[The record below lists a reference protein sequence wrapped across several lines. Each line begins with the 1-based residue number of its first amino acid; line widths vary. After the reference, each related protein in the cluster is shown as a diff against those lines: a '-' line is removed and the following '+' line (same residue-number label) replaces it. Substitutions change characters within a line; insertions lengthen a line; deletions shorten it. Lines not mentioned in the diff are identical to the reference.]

1 MYQEIN
7 QQLEEAQQQ
16 VFRYNKISS
25 TLTELRRQQ
34 KELAD
39 RVEELKNALEQENE
53 DVDKL
58 EAKSLTHLFYSVLGK
73 LGEQVE
79 MERREA
85 LAAKLKYDQAVNE
98 LEQLRDQ
105 IKLNE
110 EEFVRYRDSQQSYDR
125 LFQKKKEH
133 MLNSHSGTAEQILKL
148 TEELGRAKNNLSEID
163 EAIRAG
169 EAVCSHID
177 LAIDSLDSAEGW
189 GTWDLLGGGLVS
201 DLMKHSHID
210 EAKGEADVIQRKLS
224 QFRAELADVRIQND
238 IHFETDGF
246 GKFADFFFDGLI
258 ADWCMQS
265 RITESKESFEN
276 VRRQVNGVLSKLSSM
291 KNIEKNHIEGLQRN
305 INEMIIKA

>member
-1 MYQEIN
+1 MYQEMN
-7 QQLEEAQQQ
+7 QQLEEAQQK
-16 VFRYNKISS
+16 VFRRNKLSAM
-25 TLTELRRQQ
+25 LKELREQQ
-34 KELAD
+34 RVLVD
-39 RVEELKNALEQENE
+39 RVEELKSLLEKENE
-53 DVDKL
+53 DVDNL

-79 MERREA
+79 KERREA

-98 LEQLRDQ
+98 LEQLRHQ
-105 IKLNE
+105 IKLLE
-110 EEFVRYRDSQQSYDR
+110 EEFVEYRDSQRIYDS
-125 LFQKKKEH
+125 LFEKKKEH
-133 MLNSHSGTAEQILKL
+133 MLNSHSSTGEQILQL
-148 TEELGRAKNNLSEID
+148 TEELNRAKNNQSEID

-177 LAIDSLDSAEGW
+177 SALNSLDSAEGW

-210 EAKGEADVIQRKLS
+210 EAKGEADVIQSKLS

-265 RITESKESFEN
+265 RITESKDSFEN
-276 VRRQVNGVLSKLSSM
+276 VRSQVNSVLAKLSSM
-291 KNIEKNHIEGLQRN
+291 KNIEKEHVEGLLRK
-305 INEMIIKA
+305 INQMIISA

>member
-7 QQLEEAQQQ
+7 QQLEEAHQQ
-16 VFRYNKISS
+16 VFRRNKLSAM
-25 TLTELRRQQ
+25 LEELRGQQ
-34 KELAD
+34 KELVKQ
-39 RVEELKNALEQENE
+39 VEELKSTLDQENE
-53 DVDKL
+53 DVEKL

-79 MERREA
+79 KERREA
-85 LAAKLKYDQAVNE
+85 LAARLKYDQAVSE
-98 LEQLRDQ
+98 LEQVMHQ
-105 IKLNE
+105 ITLQE
-110 EEFVRYRDSQQSYDR
+110 EEFAKYRDSQRTYDS
-125 LFQKKKEH
+125 LFEKKKEH
-133 MLNSHSGTAEQILKL
+133 MLHSHSSTGEQILQL
-148 TEELGRAKNNLSEID
+148 TQELGVANNNQSEID

-169 EAVCSHID
+169 EEVSSHINRA
-177 LAIDSLDSAEGW
+177 LKSLDSAEGW

-210 EAKGEADVIQRKLS
+210 EAKGQAEVIQRKLS

-265 RITESKESFEN
+265 RITESMGSFEN
-276 VRRQVNGVLSKLSSM
+276 VRRQVDSVLNRLQSM
-291 KNIEKNHIEGLQRN
+291 KEAEKAHIAELQRK
-305 INEMIIKA
+305 INDMIINA

>member
-1 MYQEIN
+1 MYQEMN
-7 QQLEEAQQQ
+7 QQLEEAQQK
-16 VFRYNKISS
+16 VFRRNKLSAM
-25 TLTELRRQQ
+25 LKELREQQ
-34 KELAD
+34 RVLVD
-39 RVEELKNALEQENE
+39 RVEELKTLLEKENE

-58 EAKSLTHLFYSVLGK
+58 EAKNLTHLFYSVLGK

-79 MERREA
+79 KERREA
-85 LAAKLKYDQAVNE
+85 LAAKLKYEQAVNE
-98 LEQLRDQ
+98 LEQLRHQ
-105 IKLNE
+105 IKLLE
-110 EEFVRYRDSQQSYDR
+110 EEFVEYRDSQRIYDS
-125 LFQKKKEH
+125 LFEKKKEH
-133 MLNSHSGTAEQILKL
+133 MLNSHSSTGEQILQL
-148 TEELGRAKNNLSEID
+148 TEELNRAKNNQSEID

-169 EAVCSHID
+169 EAVSSHID
-177 LAIDSLDSAEGW
+177 SALKSLDSAEGW

-265 RITESKESFEN
+265 RITESKDSFEN
-276 VRRQVNGVLSKLSSM
+276 VRSQVNSVLAKLSSM
-291 KNIEKNHIEGLQRN
+291 KNREKEHIEGLLRR
-305 INEMIIKA
+305 INQMIISA